1 MERTIGVAAQN
12 PRRPHIWNLPNLI
25 TLFRIAAIPFVVL
38 FLFIPGAPA
47 SFLAALI
54 FSAASLTDL
63 LDGYIARQQNSET
76 PVGKLLDPLADKLLI
91 NSALIMLIPLGRVP
105 AWVVVL
111 IVGREVAVTGLRG
124 IASLEGLAIAASK
137 WGKAKMIFQ
146 TIALIGL
153 MLHYEYLGI
162 NFHSLGMLILWI
174 ALAITIWSGVDY
186 FIKFYREHR
195 KTAEEGKS

>member
-1 MERTIGVAAQN
+1 MERTARVAAQN
-12 PRRPHIWNLPNLI
+12 SRRPLIWNLPNLI

-38 FLFIPGAPA
+38 FLFFPGPLA

-63 LDGYIARQQNSET
+63 LDGYIARQQKSET

-91 NSALIMLIPLGRVP
+91 NSVFIMLIPLGRVP
-105 AWVVVL
+105 AWMVVL

-124 IASLEGLAIAASK
+124 IASLEGLAIGASN

-146 TIALIGL
+146 VAALIAL

-162 NFHSLGMLILWI
+162 NFHSLGMLILWV
-174 ALAITIWSGVDY
+174 ALAVTIWSGIDY

-195 KTAEEGKS
+195 KTGSVSP

>member
-1 MERTIGVAAQN
+1 MERTIGVAAQP
-12 PRRPHIWNLPNLI
+12 PRRPLIWNLPNLI

-38 FLFIPGAPA
+38 FLFFPGALA

-76 PVGKLLDPLADKLLI
+76 PLGKLLDPLADKLLI
-91 NSALIMLIPLGRVP
+91 NSAFIMLIPLGRVP
-105 AWVVVL
+105 AWMVLL

-124 IASLEGLAIAASK
+124 IASLEGVAIAASR

-146 TIALIGL
+146 SIALIGL
-153 MLHYEYLGI
+153 MLHFEYLGI
-162 NFHSLGMLILWI
+162 NFHFLGMLILWV

-195 KTAEEGKS
+195 KAASVSP